1 MPVSPHIFSEQSL
14 SLAGS
19 PGHGDDLEHV
29 PWFAA
34 LYRERM
40 ELVDGRIRMPEGPGI
55 GFTFDP
61 VAVERYRVRWLAENL
76 EQGRAPAFELR
87 YSYAKA

>member
-1 MPVSPHIFSEQSL
+1 MVCDALHRSPGFCPSEAEAYDVPVSPHIFSEQSL

-19 PGHGDDLEHV
+19 LGNVDYLEHM

-34 LYRERM
+34 LYRARM
-40 ELVDGRIRMPEGPGI
+40 ELVDGQVRMPEGRGI

-61 VAVERYRVRWLAENL
+61 AAVERYRSR
-76 EQGRAPAFELR
+76 
-87 YSYAKA
+87 